1 MTKLELTKLRVHM
14 AELETY
20 KELYT
25 VNEDINKSLKL
36 QIDSYKNLVQ
46 AKDGTIVTLQ
56 TWNKETQQI
65 NNNLKDVIETQNKK
79 LKSVPYLVGG
89 GFLGGLVL
97 CLLLK

>member
-1 MTKLELTKLRVHM
+1 M

>member
-79 LKSVPYLVGG
+79 LKNVPYLVGG